1 MNSRREI
8 SSRFTNDIC
17 LVTQMAWCQIS
28 TNRKKSKDWNL
39 INSEQSLFSRSESE
53 LKNGENNGVLAGIPF
68 LSPSRAPRALAH
80 ATKFPLPLPLLTP
93 ATQAK
98 LICAFPSSRVSACS
112 LYLQCFVVIFV
123 HDMKAMG
130 IRLGQHGYQYNYCWN
145 DCKMNKI

>member
-1 MNSRREI
+1 M
-8 SSRFTNDIC
+8 
-17 LVTQMAWCQIS
+17 LVAGKEEL
-28 TNRKKSKDWNL
+28 NFEDKSHHASLTTYVQFLKWRDVDFNQ
-39 INSEQSLFSRSESE
+39 SEQSLFSRSESE
-53 LKNGENNGVLAGIPF
+53 REKRRKQWRPCRRSFPFSLARPTC
-68 LSPSRAPRALAH
+68 SR

-98 LICAFPSSRVSACS
+98 LICAFLSSRVCVCS
-112 LYLQCFVVIFV
+112 LYLQCFVAIFV